1 MYDDKYQKLRD
12 YALKLLSYRPRSRQE
27 IRGKLIQYSLKRSIS
42 SSLIEKLIDDL
53 TDLRFIDDTG
63 FAKWWIE
70 QRQTFRPKGERAL
83 KIELKNKGIDKE
95 IVEGIFAQEGVSKSR
110 ELENALTIAQKKFPL
125 YKNLPAE
132 KIKIRLSGVLAR
144 RGFTWEV
151 IYQVI
156 DELLKK
162 SYNR

>member
-1 MYDDKYQKLRD
+1 MNDETVEKLRD
-12 YALKLLSYRPRSRQE
+12 YALKLLSFRPRSTQE
-27 IRGKLIQYSLKRSIS
+27 IRGKLKQFSIKRGIKQI
-42 SSLIEKLIDDL
+42 LVDKVINDL
-53 TDLRFIDDTG
+53 TILNLINDEE

-70 QRQTFRPKGERAL
+70 QRRTFRPKGGIVL

-95 IVEGIFAQEGVSKSR
+95 IIDKILSLGEGEKNR
-110 ELENALTIAQKKFPL
+110 ERENALTVVGKKLPL
-125 YKNLPAE
+125 YKNLPKE
-132 KIKIRLSGVLAR
+132 KIKVRLAGHLAR

-156 DELLKK
+156 DEVLKK